1 MHTLHSILSAL
12 VTFSFIALIVGLIK
26 PGLVLFWSNIK
37 SRSRVLLY
45 FGVMMIIFG
54 TLTSWVADYDP
65 QYIAE
70 KEAKEATK
78 IAEKLTAEAVKTE
91 KVAEEQKRT
100 EQQAEEMK
108 KGAKKLVIQAHEI
121 SVNKKLYIN
130 DFINFDKKM
139 NTMNKEAKDKTIGTY
154 VRWMGKVNNVN
165 IKDNRIGLFCRN
177 QDKEWQSIVVT
188 VVPEQADILKK
199 LKEDDSIDFVAKI
212 KVPKT
217 GGTSIPYYLNEGVI
231 MQYADIDLEK
241 EALPD

>member
-121 SVNKKLYIN
+121 SVNNKFYIY

-165 IKDNRIGLFCRN
+165 IKDNRIGLF
-177 QDKEWQSIVVT
+177 
-188 VVPEQADILKK
+188 
-199 LKEDDSIDFVAKI
+199 
-212 KVPKT
+212 
-217 GGTSIPYYLNEGVI
+217 
-231 MQYADIDLEK
+231 
-241 EALPD
+241 